1 LLFIL
6 ISFTIQN
13 EWIYDKWIYLSK
25 ITSGRY
31 GRKYDTKFTYF
42 LMLQFIRLALE
53 KIYGMIYSI
62 PIKNTRYDVVTCVGD
77 WLISE

>member
-1 LLFIL
+1 M
-6 ISFTIQN
+6 
-13 EWIYDKWIYLSK
+13 SK

-53 KIYGMIYSI
+53 KIYGSI
-62 PIKNTRYDVVTCVGD
+62 PIKNTRYVVATCVGNSD
-77 WLISE
+77 